1 MKSREVRKSGSP
13 EVGEHYSFARWAD
26 RRAIVVMLT
35 GALLMFQPWW
45 RPGLEWG
52 FFILLGGTVAH
63 IVTSHLP
70 RRNA

>member
-1 MKSREVRKSGSP
+1 MTIPKVEGNNSIV
-13 EVGEHYSFARWAD
+13 RWAD
-26 RRAIVVMLT
+26 RDAILVMLA
-35 GALLMFQPWW
+35 GATLMFQPWW

-70 RRNA
+70 RRDA